1 MLNFTNFFVIVA
13 CTTAYV
19 PARVAHALNLKL
31 EDYIV
36 GCQPQQQ
43 HLHRFNSTSNVENG
57 TNQLLILII
66 ILN

>member
-1 MLNFTNFFVIVA
+1 MIVA
-13 CTTAYV
+13 CATAYV

-43 HLHRFNSTSNVENG
+43 HLHRFNSTSNAENG
-57 TNQLLILII
+57 TNQF
-66 ILN
+66 